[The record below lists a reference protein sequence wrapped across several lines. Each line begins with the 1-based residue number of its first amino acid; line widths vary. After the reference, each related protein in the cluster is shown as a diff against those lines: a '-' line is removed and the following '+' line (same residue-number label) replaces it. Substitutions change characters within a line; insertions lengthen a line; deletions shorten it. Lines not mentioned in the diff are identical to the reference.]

1 MLRHRYVPNGRIY
14 RFQSGNKITE
24 RQGNA
29 AYHRRCI
36 QQIQSTAKFPQ
47 RQITNYV
54 KEIYAPFTQKE
65 ISKKIAQM
73 LTSEDITSQVEIIY
87 QTLEGLH
94 QAIPNHPGD
103 WYFSG
108 NYPTPGGNRL
118 VNNAFINFVEGI
130 DNKRQL

>member
-1 MLRHRYVPNGRIY
+1 M
-14 RFQSGNKITE
+14 
-24 RQGNA
+24 
-29 AYHRRCI
+29 
-36 QQIQSTAKFPQ
+36 
-47 RQITNYV
+47 
-54 KEIYAPFTQKE
+54 
-65 ISKKIAQM
+65 
-73 LTSEDITSQVEIIY
+73 EIIY

-118 VNNAFINFVEGI
+118 VNNAFINFVEGV

>member
-1 MLRHRYVPNGRIY
+1 MQHIIEDVY
-14 RFQSGNKITE
+14 NKSK
-24 RQGNA
+24 A
-29 AYHRRCI
+29 
-36 QQIQSTAKFPQ
+36 QQNFPKE
-47 RQITNYV
+47 QITNYV
-54 KEIYAPFTQKE
+54 KEIYAPFTQEE
-65 ISKKIAQM
+65 ISKKIARM

-118 VNNAFINFVEGI
+118 VNNAFINFHNFFKKYRVYI
-130 DNKRQL
+130 CYYSKPNYCVKKYYMSPIHIK

>member
-1 MLRHRYVPNGRIY
+1 
-14 RFQSGNKITE
+14 
-24 RQGNA
+24 
-29 AYHRRCI
+29 
-36 QQIQSTAKFPQ
+36 
-47 RQITNYV
+47 
-54 KEIYAPFTQKE
+54 
-65 ISKKIAQM
+65 M

-94 QAIPNHPGD
+94 QAIPNQPGD

>member
-1 MLRHRYVPNGRIY
+1 MKRILIIIIIIAVIITGAVIY
-14 RFQSGNKITE
+14 SLNNK
-24 RQGNA
+24 
-29 AYHRRCI
+29 
-36 QQIQSTAKFPQ
+36 
-47 RQITNYV
+47 TNDETLEKINV
-54 KEIYAPFTQKE
+54 SEVARSVFYAPFTQKE
-65 ISKKIAQM
+65 ISKKIARM